1 MEHLVALVLVVVLVC
16 VAGIGLERGGPLA
29 RVVGHLLLIAGGCT
43 TGFFLSLLLEL
54 MLWPGAIGAIFAGV
68 YTPPTPE
75 QDRWAGLVFAV
86 IVGGAGAIMPNLAF
100 RLGYAAGVLFVI
112 KDGSDYWVSHG
123 GGPLLLLGLGCWA
136 LVALGVW
143 AMRWWLRPDP
153 ETERASGPPDYWVQP
168 AATPR

>member
-1 MEHLVALVLVVVLVC
+1 MEQLVALVLVVVLVC

-54 MLWPGAIGAIFAGV
+54 MLWPGAFGAIFGGA

-86 IVGGAGAIMPNLAF
+86 IVGGAGAVMPNLAF
-100 RLGYAAGVLFVI
+100 RLGYVAGVLLLI
-112 KDGSDYWVSHG
+112 QHGSDSWASHG
-123 GGPLLLLGLGCWA
+123 AGPLLLLGLVCWA
-136 LVALGVW
+136 VVALGVR
-143 AMRWWLRPDP
+143 AIRWWLRPDP
-153 ETERASGPPDYWVQP
+153 DTGGASGPPDHWAQP
-168 AATPR
+168 PATP